1 MARWWPVLG
10 NTVSFALAS
19 SGNMSGRGCPSLKR
33 SSRDYSTTGDYTSC
47 NHIWL
52 VVWNLFFSI
61 QLGFSSFQLTNS
73 IMFQRGRAQPPTRYV
88 WTVIVECLDN
98 SLYILLNWYII
109 QTLYNTHFYLL
120 LTYYIRCVWVTRNGS
135 VTRSWSRNPWRGTP
149 FSASKILGRLP
160 WGIQDG
166 RKSPIKWAGVPY
178 RMGLWLI
185 VSQWIIPENSLRL
198 APLRHCRC
206 KKNHVWWH
214 RR

>member
-52 VVWNLFFSI
+52 VVWNLFIFSI
-61 QLGFSSFQLTNS
+61 QLGISSFQLTNS

-88 WTVIVECLDN
+88 WIVIVECLDN

-120 LTYYIRCVWVTRNGS
+120 HIIYVACESPGMD
-135 VTRSWSRNPWRGTP
+135 PWPDLGP
-149 FSASKILGRLP
+149 EIHGGAPLFSASKILGRLP

-198 APLRHCRC
+198 APVRHCRC

>member
-135 VTRSWSRNPWRGTP
+135 VTRSWSRNPWRGAP
-149 FSASKILGRLP
+149 FFGLENPGAFTLGNPRR
-160 WGIQDG
+160 QE
-166 RKSPIKWAGVPY
+166 VPY
-178 RMGLWLI
+178 KMGR
-185 VSQWIIPENSLRL
+185 S
-198 APLRHCRC
+198 PL
-206 KKNHVWWH
+206 
-214 RR
+214 